1 MRVSFVVYERA
12 APQGSK
18 RYVGNGIMIESSKR
32 VKPFREA
39 VKAAASNAHLPDGW
53 PMDVAMRVGVR
64 FHFQRPKAHYTS
76 KGALKNDAPMEAISH
91 RLGDIEKLARAVNDS
106 LSGTVFNDD
115 RQVVEMH
122 LAKCYDD
129 QDLVTISIE
138 SLE

>member
-1 MRVSFVVYERA
+1 MRVSFVCYERA

-53 PMDVAMRVGVR
+53 PMGVAMRVGVR

-76 KGALKNDAPMEAISH
+76 KGALKSDAPMEAISH
-91 RLGDIEKLARAVNDS
+91 RLGDIEKLARAVNDA

-129 QDLVTISIE
+129 QDLVTVSIE